1 MLNADALKKERD
13 SMVEV
18 AISNL
23 KRDGEL
29 REAWLRCF
37 SPEEVDKSKVI
48 VIRLNKWPRLK
59 REKRLETISHL
70 T

>member
-1 MLNADALKKERD
+1 MFFMQLEQRRVELLNADALKKERD

-18 AISNL
+18 AISSL

-37 SPEEVDKSKVI
+37 SVEEVDKSKVI
-48 VIRLNKWPRLK
+48 VIILNIKSATP
-59 REKRLETISHL
+59 
-70 T
+70 